1 MYISIGGIFM
11 GLFDNLLGN
20 ASKANLD
27 DIRQDYAKLLANGE
41 SIQQAYEIFRDLFIF
56 TDKRLILVDKQGI
69 TGKKTQYHSIPYK
82 SIRHF
87 SIKTAGH
94 FDLDAEL
101 KIYVAGMDMP
111 ISKKFDKSLGIYQL
125 QAILAEYVLR

>member
-1 MYISIGGIFM
+1 MEKAFNRLMKSFVIY
-11 GLFDNLLGN
+11 LFLPTN
-20 ASKANLD
+20 ALSLWINKS
-27 DIRQDYAKLLANGE
+27 Y
-41 SIQQAYEIFRDLFIF
+41 S
-56 TDKRLILVDKQGI
+56 
-69 TGKKTQYHSIPYK
+69 KKTQYHSIPYK

-87 SIKTAGH
+87 SIETAGH

-111 ISKKFDKSLGIYQL
+111 ISKKFDKSLDIYQL